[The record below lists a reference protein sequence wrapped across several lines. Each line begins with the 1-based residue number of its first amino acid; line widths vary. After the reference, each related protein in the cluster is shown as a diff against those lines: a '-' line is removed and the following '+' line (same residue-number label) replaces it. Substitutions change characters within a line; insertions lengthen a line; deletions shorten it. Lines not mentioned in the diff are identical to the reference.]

1 MKAGIL
7 SRFDNPRTMSEKHL
21 PRPFGVFYVEDR
33 PCYEDKMIE
42 QIDTMLSKRGAGD
55 LDALLRGKKPGPS
68 TEQDL
73 SKETATHCVPFFLA
87 IIYPYSL

>member
-1 MKAGIL
+1 
-7 SRFDNPRTMSEKHL
+7 MSEKHL

-55 LDALLRGKKPGPS
+55 LDALLRGK
-68 TEQDL
+68 
-73 SKETATHCVPFFLA
+73 ETWTVN
-87 IIYPYSL
+87 